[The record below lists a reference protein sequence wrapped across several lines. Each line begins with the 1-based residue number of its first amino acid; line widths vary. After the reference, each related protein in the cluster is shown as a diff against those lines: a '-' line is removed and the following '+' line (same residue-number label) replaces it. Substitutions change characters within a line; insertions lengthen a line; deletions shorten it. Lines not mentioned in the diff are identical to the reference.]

1 MKPYYEHAGI
11 TIYHGDSRAIAPALK
26 GINAVVS
33 DPPYGMKDKSDRSTT
48 FSRCAMPHAGMQQ
61 PRKWDCIVGDDEDF
75 DPSLWTAYPKCVLF
89 GAVHFSPRLP
99 KSRCWL
105 VWDKREGG
113 TPDDNADCDFAW
125 TNLPGPAR
133 MFSQLWR
140 GMVRRGVENAVP
152 IVHPHQKPLDL
163 MQWVITRC
171 GLSAGDLILDPYMGS
186 GTTLVAAKN
195 LGFTAIGIDIEERHC
210 EIAAKRLSQEVMNFE
225 EGAA

>member
-1 MKPYYEHAGI
+1 MKPYYEHNGVV
-11 TIYHGDSRAIAPALK
+11 IYHGDCRIIAPQITQVDAL
-26 GINAVVS
+26 VS
-33 DPPYGMKDKSDRSTT
+33 DPPYGMRDRSDRSTR
-48 FSRCAMPHAGMQQ
+48 FSACSMPHAGIQQ
-61 PRKWDCIVGDDEDF
+61 PRKWDCIEGDNYEF
-75 DPSLWTAYPKCVLF
+75 DPCPWVNYDKCILF

-99 KSRCWL
+99 MSRSWL

-140 GMVRRGVENAVP
+140 GMVRRGAENAVP

-163 MQWVITRC
+163 MKWVINQCRLQE
-171 GLSAGDLILDPYMGS
+171 GKLVLDPYMGS

-195 LGFTAIGIDIEERHC
+195 LALKAVGIEVDERYC
-210 EIAAKRLSQEVMNFE
+210 EIAAKRLAQEVLF
-225 EGAA
+225 